1 MMRRRLAIT
10 CTFGLALATTGL
22 ATGDATAGEGGGSIT
37 FWSSLIEPERIA
49 IQEGIIAAFTE
60 ASGIEV
66 ELVPVPEDDLGNLIV
81 TNAASGDL
89 PDVVATPLDFSI
101 GWAEQG
107 ILDVEAAAAV
117 VETLGADTFNQQAL
131 ALASQDGQPVAVPSD
146 GWGQLLIYRTDLFE
160 AAGLEVPDTYE
171 RMLAAAAAL
180 HGDGLSGITAST
192 DPAAGFTQQTFEHF
206 ALGAGCQLIVDD
218 EIALDSPE
226 CVNAIATYAELIQQY
241 SPGTV
246 QDVDTTRATYF
257 AGDAAMLIWSPF
269 ILDELAGLRNDALPT
284 CDECVDDPLFLA
296 NNSGFVPA
304 FSAGEGTEAAQYG
317 VITYFGIGAGAD
329 TDAAQQ
335 FVEFLLTD
343 GYLDWLSIAPEGMF
357 PMRAGTA
364 EEPTSFVDGWAELE
378 IGVDSKAPLGEIYG
392 DDVIDVL
399 IDGTN
404 NFRRWGFEEG
414 YGALVSSLYT
424 SLSIPQALSAVLN
437 EGMSPEDAAAQMQ
450 ADAVEQLEEVGGG

>member
-1 MMRRRLAIT
+1 
-10 CTFGLALATTGL
+10 
-22 ATGDATAGEGGGSIT
+22 
-37 FWSSLIEPERIA
+37 
-49 IQEGIIAAFTE
+49 
-60 ASGIEV
+60 
-66 ELVPVPEDDLGNLIV
+66 
-81 TNAASGDL
+81 
-89 PDVVATPLDFSI
+89 
-101 GWAEQG
+101 
-107 ILDVEAAAAV
+107 
-117 VETLGADTFNQQAL
+117 
-131 ALASQDGQPVAVPSD
+131 
-146 GWGQLLIYRTDLFE
+146 
-160 AAGLEVPDTYE
+160 LEVPDTYE

-180 HGDGLSGITAST
+180 HGDGISGITAST
-192 DPAAGFTQQTFEHF
+192 DPTGGFTQQTFEHF

-226 CVNAIATYAELIQQY
+226 CVNAIATYADLMQNY

-304 FSAGEGTEAAQYG
+304 FSGGEGADAAQYG
-317 VITYFGIGAGAD
+317 VISYFGIGTGAD

-335 FVEFLLTD
+335 FVEFMLTD

-392 DDVIDVL
+392 DDVIDIL

-424 SLSIPQALSAVLN
+424 SLSVPQALSAVLN